1 MHFRIAVM
9 TSSYSTVFQ
18 LSLYSLEYFIFSPSL
33 SPLCSYSET
42 QKVVEK
48 PDDILTSL
56 CVFDVVLQQ
65 IVLLEILNTLHHFC
79 LMFNELLNTIVFL
92 FYSFMGPTVYG
103 YYLCVPSREREHR
116 RTQRRKETNKSIKSN
131 NKKLSLLFLSMDSIE
146 FNETFS
152 SYQKKI

>member
-1 MHFRIAVM
+1 
-9 TSSYSTVFQ
+9 
-18 LSLYSLEYFIFSPSL
+18 
-33 SPLCSYSET
+33 
-42 QKVVEK
+42 
-48 PDDILTSL
+48 
-56 CVFDVVLQQ
+56 
-65 IVLLEILNTLHHFC
+65 
-79 LMFNELLNTIVFL
+79 
-92 FYSFMGPTVYG
+92 MGPTVYG